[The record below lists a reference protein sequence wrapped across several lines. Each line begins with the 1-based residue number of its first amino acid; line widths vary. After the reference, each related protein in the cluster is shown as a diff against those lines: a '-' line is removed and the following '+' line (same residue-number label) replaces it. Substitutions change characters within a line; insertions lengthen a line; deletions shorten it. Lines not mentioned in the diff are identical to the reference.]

1 MTPTAH
7 GNTLKSIASSF
18 VQSWPTNVRSTL
30 LSLILQMLTIV
41 ICVTDNNFPNLL
53 LAACTLLILKV

>member
-1 MTPTAH
+1 MVTH
-7 GNTLKSIASSF
+7 LKVLLAVLF
-18 VQSWPTNVRSTL
+18 KVGQQMLEV
-30 LSLILQMLTIV
+30 LSLVYIILQMLTIV